1 MRASRRRWGWKQVF
15 RPLTLGLMGLAVAVT
30 LWGFAYK
37 ISLYS
42 NSSDPLP
49 HLPVAK
55 VWIEHR
61 YGYAAEFQFTALDQK
76 PGSNLDFGPQV
87 LPGLVHSH
95 LLGCRQA
102 IFEPPSQKPGT
113 RFYHP
118 SLSPRSPP
126 SLG

>member
-1 MRASRRRWGWKQVF
+1 MRKLVF
-15 RPLTLGLMGLAVAVT
+15 RPLTLGLIALAAAVT

-49 HLPVAK
+49 QLPVAK
-55 VWIEHR
+55 IWIEHR
-61 YGYAAEFQFTALDQK
+61 YGFAAEFSFAAVEQK
-76 PGSNLDFGPQV
+76 PVSNLDFGPQV
-87 LPGLVHSH
+87 LPSLMQAF
-95 LLGCRQA
+95 LLDSRRA
-102 IFEPPSQKPGT
+102 IFELPLHKPGT

-126 SLG
+126 YPG